1 MSNILVGT
9 TISSID
15 LDAAHGA
22 MLQCAQH
29 EADVLLAKAATFVF
43 KAQDI
48 MAKAREP
55 VHDIEKRIAKA
66 QEPLFPLESCVD
78 QDTDLWTGTSLESD
92 TQVWSDSSEG
102 AYVTA
107 ARVKPSK
114 APRLRYK

>member
-22 MLQCAQH
+22 MLQCARH

-55 VHDIEKRIAKA
+55 VHDIENMIAKA
-66 QEPLFPLESCVD
+66 QEPIFPLESCA
-78 QDTDLWTGTSLESD
+78 DTETEVWSGSSLESD
-92 TQVWSDSSEG
+92 TQVWGDSSEG

-107 ARVKPSK
+107 TRARPSK
-114 APRLRYK
+114 APRLR